1 MTEKRTSAPMAVG
14 TEAGNKGAQVNV
26 LLHPPQL
33 PSKLDRSNSLAAWRR
48 AMRQPRDHTRGRG
61 KFPVRR
67 VLIVRLREL
76 TALVRSRYA
85 LGLDTDDADRLLL
98 PIARLLFRI
107 YADKGKV
114 ASDENL
120 TGELAAWC
128 AEHTPLIS
136 DDMVIAIA
144 IEAMA
149 RPELENKIALGCRI
163 MLTATER
170 EALSI
175 GTIRPC
181 DLTPAQFELAR
192 TEKRRVR
199 NRALQTAKRRKAGAA
214 PREHYL
220 AQSRSRT
227 RPWET
232 EGISRAT
239 YYRKLARER
248 ARPRETGPSP
258 TKLTT
263 GRTRTCLT
271 VFPCGNAA
279 RKRTTDGCLWT
290 VGRLQLG
297 RQSAH
302 WPARPPM
309 LCANDHGN

>member
-1 MTEKRTSAPMAVG
+1 
-14 TEAGNKGAQVNV
+14 
-26 LLHPPQL
+26 
-33 PSKLDRSNSLAAWRR
+33 
-48 AMRQPRDHTRGRG
+48 MRQPRDHARGRG
-61 KFPVRR
+61 KFPVSR

-76 TALVRSRYA
+76 TALVRYRYA

-107 YADKGKV
+107 YADRGKV
-114 ASDENL
+114 ANDENL

-136 DDMVIAIA
+136 HDMVIAIA
-144 IEAMA
+144 VEAMA
-149 RPELENKIALGCRI
+149 RPELENKITLGCRV

-192 TEKRRVR
+192 TEKRRAR
-199 NRALQTAKRRKAGAA
+199 NRAIQTAKRRRAGAV
-214 PREHYL
+214 PREQYL
-220 AQSRSRT
+220 TQSRSRT
-227 RPWET
+227 RPWEA
-232 EGISRAT
+232 EGTSRAT
-239 YYRKLARER
+239 YYRKLARET

-279 RKRTTDGCLWT
+279 RKRTAEGCLM
-290 VGRLQLG
+290 RE
-297 RQSAH
+297 R
-302 WPARPPM
+302 RPQ
-309 LCANDHGN
+309 